1 MNLDGHKDT
10 FGSFRGPAVDTTF
23 VLFFLG
29 LETGR
34 SLQNFAFDS
43 FLLVLTLL
51 MVIVMPFYLH
61 AEDERPVPAKWL
73 TGRGFIA
80 LFAVSLGAVLNSA
93 FGTILPESFRY
104 LPLSLLILAA
114 MASCFLQFYV
124 LMRLRPAK

>member
-10 FGSFRGPAVDTTF
+10 FGSFRGSVVDTTF

-61 AEDERPVPAKWL
+61 TEDERPVLARWL

-80 LFAVSLGAVLNSA
+80 LFAVFLGAVLNSA
-93 FGTILPESFRY
+93 FGTVLPESFRY